1 MYLFFNVML
10 LIYKSN
16 VGTYADKIKH
26 VKNILVT
33 VHEYNLEIVAQV
45 FLAVKNDTD
54 STTGKV
60 GQISGMNTNFSTP
73 WSYTNDEKQC
83 RKDINKPIF
92 HCRSWSIFYFDTE
105 RWMKVKLLLF
115 FLASIVPWRL
125 KVFDCVVI

>member
-60 GQISGMNTNFSTP
+60 GQISGIEHQFLHP
-73 WSYTNDEKQC
+73 LVLY
-83 RKDINKPIF
+83 

>member
-83 RKDINKPIF
+83 RKDINN
-92 HCRSWSIFYFDTE
+92 IFYFDTE

>member
-54 STTGKV
+54 STT
-60 GQISGMNTNFSTP
+60 TP

>member
-60 GQISGMNTNFSTP
+60 GQISGIEHQFLHP
-73 WSYTNDEKQC
+73 LVLYQ
-83 RKDINKPIF
+83 
-92 HCRSWSIFYFDTE
+92 
-105 RWMKVKLLLF
+105 RWETMPQRYK
-115 FLASIVPWRL
+115 
-125 KVFDCVVI
+125 